1 MYGLSDDIIELH
13 QHIKELQAKLDDRDC
28 EIERLL
34 EYAKKGPY
42 DESAAKECLILRA
55 KLDAVTEGLAL
66 LADGST
72 PWMLWR
78 KGEGPGEGR
87 SAWEAMADYAK
98 QLLSAAIG
106 EQE

>member
-1 MYGLSDDIIELH
+1 MSDIEKVIARVRMTRFAGYSEDILDAR
-13 QHIKELQAKLDDRDC
+13 QLADHITELQ
-28 EIERLL
+28 
-34 EYAKKGPY
+34 
-42 DESAAKECLILRA
+42 A

-66 LADGST
+66 LAEGST

-87 SAWEAMADYAK
+87 SVWEAMADYAK